1 MARLNWDMGLTMIQ
15 RRSLL
20 KVSLGAVSFV
30 LGIFCVLLYTNG
42 TETEASLWLLALGNA
57 LMVVTIVVVFSGL
70 RGLMRI
76 VPPSM
81 PSRNEDKP

>member
-1 MARLNWDMGLTMIQ
+1 MSSLNWDMGLTMVQ

-30 LGIFCVLLYTNG
+30 LGVFCVVHYTNG
-42 TETEASLWLLALGNA
+42 TETEASLWLLALGNM
-57 LMVVTIVVVFSGL
+57 LMVATIVVVFSGL

-81 PSRNEDKP
+81 PSRNEDKS

>member
-1 MARLNWDMGLTMIQ
+1 MARLNWDMGLTMVQ
-15 RRSLL
+15 RRSLV

-57 LMVVTIVVVFSGL
+57 LMVATIVVVFSGL

-76 VPPSM
+76 DTQSV
-81 PSRNEDKP
+81 PSRNEDKL